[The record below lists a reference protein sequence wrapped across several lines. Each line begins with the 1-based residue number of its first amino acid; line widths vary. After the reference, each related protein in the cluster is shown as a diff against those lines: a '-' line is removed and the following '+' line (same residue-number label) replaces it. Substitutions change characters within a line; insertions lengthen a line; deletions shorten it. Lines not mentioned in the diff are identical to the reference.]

1 MIRAACNSVAAIAI
15 VPMQDVL
22 GLDTTARMNTP
33 GTATGNWTWRFDWS
47 TVGSAPAR
55 HLGRLAAASGRA
67 PIQLLRAP

>member
-1 MIRAACNSVAAIAI
+1 
-15 VPMQDVL
+15 
-22 GLDTTARMNTP
+22 MNTP

-55 HLGRLAAASGRA
+55 HLGRLTAASGRA